1 MNSQVF
7 GNWIQIITGL
17 AVVFGL
23 FLVFIELRQAK
34 QIASAELVSQGFSE
48 GLSTQRGLMGEEF
61 ASVLANACLHPRE
74 LTDDQVVALDFYFQV
89 QLNNVYRMEFIDTVA
104 EITTPDIVM
113 IENLRPILVTEHG
126 RYWIAKKECVFMTL
140 LGRRHRA
147 LPRWIHRSHRVPVR
161 GHSRWSPT
169 RRGPR
174 RAPRRSRTQK
184 VGGSTRVPNPRPW
197 SRRSAPH
204 RECERGPSGSCAVR
218 LRART
223 APRAR
228 CSAGR
233 TPAARSRARPPACR
247 ASRPRARRPSDPRA

>member
-126 RYWIAKKECVFMTL
+126 RYWIAKKEL
-140 LGRRHRA
+140 
-147 LPRWIHRSHRVPVR
+147 LPRVHEIV
-161 GHSRWSPT
+161 SRLT
-169 RRGPR
+169 
-174 RAPRRSRTQK
+174 
-184 VGGSTRVPNPRPW
+184 N
-197 SRRSAPH
+197 
-204 RECERGPSGSCAVR
+204 E
-218 LRART
+218 
-223 APRAR
+223 
-228 CSAGR
+228 
-233 TPAARSRARPPACR
+233 AADCGDYYRDLKELGANDR
-247 ASRPRARRPSDPRA
+247 